1 MFETTLHRGGC
12 VSVTGK
18 DSVPYRSDVWFA
30 LRRMGYVY
38 DFERFA
44 VRWDGWEAFPS
55 MDWKDQISLYA

>member
-1 MFETTLHRGGC
+1 M
-12 VSVTGK
+12 SVTGK